1 LDVAAM
7 GRQILHLHRRYVKN
21 RGGGVQNLEDAFV
34 MLEKIRQAYAAKQ
47 QGLPSFYRISEI
59 FG

>member
-1 LDVAAM
+1 M